1 MGMFKKRYVEILSK
15 RSGNYFF
22 GGQLDGLYY
31 ERDTKT
37 VFVYNLDPEV
47 NELLLYVVFSNMCKI
62 LDVKIMKDKNSSKS
76 KGISYVEVLDQ
87 NDVSNAL
94 TLTGKKLRG
103 NHIMVK
109 ASEAEKNLAWEIQK
123 TSNTTNKSFNF
134 PPNLID
140 ITEKNEQSFSF
151 LMKNINIYLKEND
164 LSRLLSNFGI
174 LKYLKIVNV
183 NKENMS
189 CDVSVTFQKK
199 SSASISISKIKSILF
214 MGDAWKIESNSD

>member
-103 NHIMVK
+103 DHIMVK

-151 LMKNINIYLKEND
+151 LMKNINIYLK
-164 LSRLLSNFGI
+164 
-174 LKYLKIVNV
+174 
-183 NKENMS
+183 
-189 CDVSVTFQKK
+189 VSTTQIGK
-199 SSASISISKIKSILF
+199 
-214 MGDAWKIESNSD
+214 

>member
-1 MGMFKKRYVEILSK
+1 
-15 RSGNYFF
+15 
-22 GGQLDGLYY
+22 
-31 ERDTKT
+31 
-37 VFVYNLDPEV
+37 
-47 NELLLYVVFSNMCKI
+47 MCKI

-87 NDVSNAL
+87 NDVLNAL
-94 TLTGKKLRG
+94 TLTGKRLRG

-123 TSNTTNKSFNF
+123 TSNTTNESFSF
-134 PPNLID
+134 SPNLIN
-140 ITEKNEQSFSF
+140 ITEKGEQSFSF

-164 LSRLLSNFGI
+164 LSRLLSNFGV
-174 LKYLKIVNV
+174 LKYLKIVSV

-199 SSASISISKIKSILF
+199 SSASIAISKIKSILF
-214 MGDAWKIESNSD
+214 MGDAWKTESSSD